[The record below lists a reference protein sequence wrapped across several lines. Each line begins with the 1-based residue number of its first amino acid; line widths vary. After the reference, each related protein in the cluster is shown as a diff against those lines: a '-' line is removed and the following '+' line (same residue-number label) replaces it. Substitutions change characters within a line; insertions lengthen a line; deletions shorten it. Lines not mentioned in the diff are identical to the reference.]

1 MGAEKFGKDHRLRR
15 ERGEEDTHPGPSTG
29 QHATSAE
36 TAGGCWP
43 LTGAR
48 AGRGAGKAA
57 LKSSQ
62 SRNWEE
68 GWGTLRGYPHGRKS
82 PHLSFHPGLQM
93 QLGSQTA
100 TWSLE
105 E

>member
-1 MGAEKFGKDHRLRR
+1 MGAEKFGTDHRLRR

-29 QHATSAE
+29 QHVTSAE

-62 SRNWEE
+62 SRNCEE